1 MVLCS
6 LFSKRSSFMNVF
18 MSDKI
23 AREIVLGM
31 SCFLFTWR
39 VYTIVL

>member
-6 LFSKRSSFMNVF
+6 LFSKRSSFIVF

-31 SCFLFTWR
+31 SCFLFT
-39 VYTIVL
+39 